1 MGRTTEKRGKL
12 STELKEYVVQ
22 RLAAYDSSGAIM
34 RSLKEDFGITVRRQS
49 IEKYDPTRAKH
60 CPERWRSLFFAH
72 RQAIL
77 DGKVERGSASAAV
90 RLRWR
95 ESMVQQALEAKDYVV
110 ADRIL
115 NSIAKEVGDLR
126 QLPNN
131 RDRLSNDDRLRA
143 LMTLINK
150 VDPDMLANETRLDE
164 EEDK

>member
-1 MGRTTEKRGKL
+1 L
-12 STELKEYVVQ
+12 SGTCVAGLC
-22 RLAAYDSSGAIM
+22 AS
-34 RSLKEDFGITVRRQS
+34 T
-49 IEKYDPTRAKH
+49 
-60 CPERWRSLFFAH
+60 
-72 RQAIL
+72 AIL

-95 ESMVQQALEAKDYVV
+95 EFMVQQALEAKDYVV

-115 NSIAKEVGDLR
+115 NSIAKEVGDLC

-131 RDRLSNDDRLRA
+131 PDRLSNDDRLRR

-164 EEDK
+164 EEDR